1 MDLGGDIPMPGPW
14 AAQEVF
20 GAVLPD
26 DRFRSNLAQIAESLA
41 SNGGSSYSVAC
52 GHGGRQSARR
62 LFHNKAT
69 SAEGLLQGHVEQ
81 TAARCVSQSGD
92 HTGDRHRGNRGN
104 LLLCIQDTTILDY
117 TGHRSK
123 TGLGPICTAYSSR
136 GLLAHSVL
144 AMSTSGLPLGLLHLE
159 LWAREVRAAVEQP
172 SREMRRK
179 RDISDKES
187 AKWVKGLRAVEAAL
201 PANQSVLLIQDREA
215 DFYDLLVERRR
226 SRTHLLIRAAHM
238 NRCVYPDLEDPYLE
252 GVANEGVANEGVACR
267 QTRRE
272 AKLPPILSV
281 LEQTPIAGKMVVQV
295 GRKPSQPA
303 REAHLDL
310 QFCPVRVPPPR
321 IPDTTLMRS
330 RPAQSVTLIRAVEI
344 NAPEGVEPICWVL
357 ISTMPVTT
365 VEEAQQM
372 VRYYALRWTIERLHF
387 TLKSGC
393 LNVERIQIEDGHALK
408 NALAIYFMVAWRIL
422 YLTHLARTKPDAPAE
437 CVLQPIEQQVLQ
449 AAAKRP
455 VVTVSDA
462 LREIA
467 RLAGYEYYAKAP
479 PPGVKR
485 VWQGLRILET
495 LTLGWELAHKGI
507 QM

>member
-1 MDLGGDIPMPGPW
+1 MPEPW
-14 AAQEVF
+14 AAQEVV

-62 LFHNKAT
+62 LFRNEAT
-69 SAEGLLQGHVEQ
+69 SAEGLLLGHVEQ

-92 HTGDRHRGNRGN
+92 HTGDHTGVRDRGNRGN
-104 LLLCIQDTTILDY
+104 LVLCIQDTTILDY
-117 TGHRSK
+117 TAHRSK

-144 AMSTSGLPLGLLHLE
+144 AMSTDGLPLGVLHLE
-159 LWAREVRAAVEQP
+159 LWAREVLAPGEQP
-172 SREMRRK
+172 RKKTRRK
-179 RDISDKES
+179 RDLTDKES
-187 AKWVKGLRAVEAAL
+187 AKWEKGLRAVEAAL
-201 PANQSVLLIQDREA
+201 PASQSVLLIQDREA
-215 DFYDLLVERRR
+215 DAFDLLAERRR
-226 SRTHLLIRAAHM
+226 SRTHLLIRAAHLS
-238 NRCVYPDLEDPYLE
+238 RCVNPDLELTTPAK
-252 GVANEGVANEGVACR
+252 G
-267 QTRRE
+267 Q
-272 AKLPPILSV
+272 AKLPSVLSV
-281 LEQTPIAGKMVVQV
+281 LEQTPFAGKMVVEV

-303 REAHLDL
+303 REAHLQL
-310 QFCPVRVPPPR
+310 QFCPVRVPPPK

-330 RPAQSVTLIRAVEI
+330 RPAQPITLIRAVEI
-344 NAPEGVEPICWVL
+344 DAPEGVEPICWVL
-357 ISTMPVTT
+357 ISTLPVTT

-393 LNVERIQIEDGHALK
+393 LNVERIQIDDGHALK
-408 NALAIYFMVAWRIL
+408 NALAVYYLVAWRIL

-455 VVTVSDA
+455 VVTVADA

-467 RLAGYEYYAKAP
+467 RLAGYEHYANAP

-495 LTLGWELAHKGI
+495 LTLGWELAHKRFP
-507 QM
+507 M